1 MTSRDTTLADEID
14 WVRLIEE
21 ECWDV
26 RCHSA
31 GEDDINWTV
40 SSHHMAAPQE
50 RIIGF
55 GMTALEALQEAFKT
69 LSARDQRAALRRTP
83 TPAPDVEVIASVL
96 ARQKAATEAW
106 PCPAKDARDAAL
118 EKDRPIG
125 SAVLAKL
132 HAIDE
137 EAMYEA
143 PASCNRAISEAIDE
157 IVLAWREKNEAA
169 TALAAAQAEIARLLK
184 AYQDTVAA
192 LDKHHGHP
200 CEQIRHM
207 HEVEG
212 LKEENA
218 RKDERIA
225 ELRGALTS
233 LLSFAKSVWFD
244 EASCVEEEREEI
256 DRAAA
261 ALRKDRA

>member
-1 MTSRDTTLADEID
+1 MCAENWQPIETAPKDGTAVLGFWSSSYPQVEAHQYGITRFRDGGWESADYEAEAYA
-14 WVRLIEE
+14 RP
-21 ECWDV
+21 
-26 RCHSA
+26 S
-31 GEDDINWTV
+31 NWRPLP
-40 SSHHMAAPQE
+40 SP
-50 RIIGF
+50 
-55 GMTALEALQEAFKT
+55 
-69 LSARDQRAALRRTP
+69 P
-83 TPAPDVEVIASVL
+83 
-96 ARQKAATEAW
+96 RQKAATEAW

-169 TALAAAQAEIARLLK
+169 TALAATQAEIARLLK